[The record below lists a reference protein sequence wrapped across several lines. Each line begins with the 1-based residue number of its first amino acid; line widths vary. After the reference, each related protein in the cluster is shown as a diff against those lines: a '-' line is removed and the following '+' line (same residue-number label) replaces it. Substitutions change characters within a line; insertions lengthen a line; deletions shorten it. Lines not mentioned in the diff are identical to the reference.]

1 MGKITAYQA
10 RYFNLGAQE
19 ISNDLKRGI
28 PISSDALIG
37 LLNEVLFSRS
47 EMTEQMVHRD
57 RNLEIVST
65 TSEKFPTVDALG
77 HKLGG
82 QIRALVDFA
91 NDAMKAGVRHK

>member
-1 MGKITAYQA
+1 MGKMTTYQS
-10 RYFNLGAQE
+10 RHFNLGAQV

-28 PISSDALIG
+28 PISSDAVIG
-37 LLNEVLFSRS
+37 LLNEVLSARG
-47 EMTEQMVHRD
+47 EMTEQIFHRD
-57 RNLEIVST
+57 NNLEIVST